1 MRSGKAAPKSPLQ
14 GYRGK
19 KVLVTGGLGFLGS
32 NLAHRLA
39 ALGADVRLLDCLLPL
54 HGGNRHNLEGI
65 EKRVEWI
72 QADIRDRAVVEA
84 AVKDRDILF
93 NIAAQTS
100 HTDSMR
106 NPRLDADINIHGQL
120 NLLEAARLRRP
131 DLRLVYC
138 STRAVYGS
146 PGRGKVLESGPTQ
159 PLDVYS
165 ADKLAGENYHR
176 IYSSV
181 FGLNA
186 TILRVT
192 NGYGPRAQMRQPSFG
207 ILNWFIRLAIDN
219 APIKIFGDGRQ
230 VRDYLY
236 VDDIVDAFLMAG
248 LRSDLRGE
256 TYNVASGKGVPLIEI
271 VRKILRIAG
280 KGTILH
286 VPWPETNKRIDAGDF
301 VADNRKIRRD
311 AGWRATTALEDGLK
325 STIDFYEKN
334 RRHYWG

>member
-1 MRSGKAAPKSPLQ
+1 MTDFYK
-14 GYRGK
+14 GK

-32 NLAHRLA
+32 NLACRLA
-39 ALGADVRLLDCLLPL
+39 GLGAKVTLLDCLLPG
-54 HGGNRHNLEGI
+54 HGGNLFNMADFKKSARFVKG
-65 EKRVEWI
+65 
-72 QADIRDRAVVEA
+72 DIRNKPLMERL
-84 AVKDRDILF
+84 VKGQDVLF
-93 NIAAQTS
+93 NIGAQTS
-100 HTDSMR
+100 HTDSMK
-106 NPRLDADINIHGQL
+106 NPYLDVDINTRGQI
-120 NLLEAARLRRP
+120 NLLEACKKANPGIRV
-131 DLRLVYC
+131 VYC
-138 STRAVYGS
+138 SSRAVYGS
-146 PGRGKVLESGPTQ
+146 VSKRVIDEETVPR
-159 PLDVYS
+159 PLDVY
-165 ADKLAGENYHR
+165 ATNKLAGEHYHR
-176 IYSSV
+176 VYAKV

-186 TILRVT
+186 TILRVA